1 MSSKIESEKIDSD
14 NKDNNDTT
22 IELQLGD
29 VIKINSEKNEKLN
42 DQTFIIDYIDK
53 SKMYLINVETLD
65 RIKQKISEDGT
76 IGDGGITQ
84 IAILSRSD
92 TSSYAKQH
100 DLLPGKWVNIFFG
113 GNYPV
118 IIIGEITNLEQDM
131 IEVKSVDGDTLYINF
146 DFKGIPEDLPIENIE
161 IREKPEKTKKTR
173 FEEEEEK
180 GVEGVERE
188 EGEEEEGEEVEGV
201 EGVEGI
207 QLPELGRDK
216 RFIET
221 SKLQINVPTRNIKD
235 QLREFIIRADQIK
248 FGDEELGAI
257 TQYVD
262 VSDKYQR
269 YSIEN
274 QLTDLLDDI
283 LTTIPNAQRTERVL
297 NNIHTMIE
305 RFKQLR
311 ENFSSFDQ
319 YGNVNGYVVKESSYK
334 PLSDYF
340 NNFKQNLYWILPVV
354 KNIKK
359 VYLDDANYSPDNEN
373 DASIVEVNLQEELES
388 ITEIMN
394 NYKSNTLPIDQNKYT
409 LLNTDL
415 NKFFTP
421 FDMINEEDTDG
432 ILIEKKVEVNLNTVI
447 DTLEDMYSSVYSKNN
462 IRNRRFV
469 IQKYNLGSSK
479 LDTLDA
485 TSSRLITTRVKM
497 TNPEI
502 MSIKSFITLPEPT
515 IRFSRINLPGSSL
528 LDKANLNQL
537 FLNYWE
543 FLKKKTTVNNVIV
556 EDINNELT
564 FNNENYV
571 NNIKNYV
578 LSLSSEDKKGL
589 TTQEIYSSF
598 IKTIVPKT
606 KILFDLM
613 KKYITGKL
621 SIVEVVGYLE
631 PFLIYTDDL
640 TYKQYVEIN
649 NFISEKISEY
659 NKTFIERAR
668 LFVELINKQKI
679 EVIFKNAYSLV
690 SIIENKTNLRTEV
703 FESYDITI
711 GNDLRYKFSDFTN
724 SEILRKMIIKD
735 SNRLYTSSIS
745 LESAPL
751 MFPSEF
757 SSILDKEKLNIN
769 NKYEDE
775 LQKDTCKTMI
785 IAKHYN
791 SIDSLNQ
798 DNDKNIYFDK
808 KYDKTNYGLLDNYEK
823 EIMTMNPDNLKIFIM
838 NDLRKKEKL
847 DEKAADYL
855 ANTLL
860 DGHKLVLPGQYA
872 FLYKGTHE
880 NPQDESDYYVRR
892 ENKWEI
898 DNDAAKDLNTDD
910 SSVLC
915 NLQKKCISVSDK
927 FDDKCE
933 SMFADELGMKNKLL
947 KDVIGEF
954 DIKYKMSRDEFDKNV
969 KERFEY
975 LKVIIEILAIIEK
988 HNMLKYNNQK
998 YRLGY
1003 ITEDDKPIKPVSPY
1017 ASLLNLILGQQDFI
1031 KKQNDINRFVAAYT
1045 RPAITDGFGPLN
1057 EKENIYWLYCLKSN
1071 VALLPTFRY
1080 ELAVVF
1086 IVNPESYNS
1095 YLDTL
1100 KTNIGKLSD
1109 DGDMWCDENSG
1120 WPICPVDFDVE
1131 EGYDEGFKI
1140 STRSILEQD
1149 AGNLITSTSKTT
1161 IKYITPETRM
1171 ILNIVDSLSISMG
1184 INIDN
1189 QKEFI
1194 VNCVSTSLKE
1204 TLESEEDY
1212 KDHLKRKADEGK
1224 KVMSY
1229 KDFYNSGVIYYTF
1242 GMVLIAIQTSI
1253 PSVKTRKTHPGC
1265 VRSFSGYPFEGSG
1278 DNSSLTYLTCIIYDS
1293 RTSVEPWNVLKGKK
1307 QDFISNKIKGS
1318 INDVLLGLPDVK
1330 RKFEDKT
1337 EYLLTTP
1344 TNAIPEEHD
1353 IKRWTQFLP
1362 PLVPF
1367 KIKRLANISDE
1378 FKKSLINDLRSGSEN
1393 QREKLLV
1400 IDSKIITYSLAIQ
1413 EKIQEVLKNKDMLL
1427 SNSNNEPYLE
1437 NSCCQTKEG
1446 ESTIEYFM
1454 TQDGLIKD
1462 YNTIVEKLTN
1472 ILQDINS
1479 YSTSGMFYSEINTK
1493 NKYPSLSKDF
1503 DEKTIYLSF
1512 IYFCKFKSLAPI
1524 PEDLIPLCTD
1534 KPDISL
1540 MSMNESFDK
1549 IIQKLKD
1556 DGRNFNNESFLRL
1569 LQLISRNNIIDIELD
1584 SPYVSS
1590 IAKLIITL
1598 EEIQDE
1604 NEDVIEGSLRKLILE
1619 AVDTFDI
1626 ATDKMTKEIKNLND
1640 YLIKNNEEMKN
1651 EIIDFI
1657 EKNKGSDITR
1667 SSVNK
1672 MKNALTGLSDWEVDK
1687 STRNENKK
1695 ISDDGLYN
1703 IINFYKTF
1711 IDNFVTVFP
1720 NIILNKVNYS
1730 SIQIPNYLGLSN
1742 THALKIKTSIRE
1754 YYEGLKSLYGVP
1766 GIYNILNTI
1775 QKSCK
1780 NIVKLSKETPSF
1792 TTIRYGERVLKP
1804 VFDERT
1810 SKFLF
1815 EYYLLRI
1822 LLNYIE
1828 LTDDVNMI
1836 VSETTRDTT
1845 EQELFSVEYLEDRD
1859 TRVDFE
1865 MTSRTKETTN
1875 IISGNKKGLRQ
1886 KTAEILL
1893 SFIDIME
1900 GQKNTIDVSYD
1911 NILDKIFKLKE
1922 KEKDLI
1928 TDRLKTLTDEE
1939 RDADTILK
1947 VNKLGVWN
1955 KGLQKSLRNYTKE
1968 GFDDEREFRDE
1979 MDKTEKNIRNKNKN
1993 VTDDNID
2000 IYIEDELEQMDRDND
2015 IEREENNMN
2024 GFTDDYDDGNFDGEE
2039 VENYG
2044 DYN

>member
-1 MSSKIESEKIDSD
+1 MSLILESEKINSD
-14 NKDNNDTT
+14 NKDKNETI

-42 DQTFIIDYIDK
+42 EQTFIIDYIDK
-53 SKMYLINVETLD
+53 TKMYLINVDTLD
-65 RIKQKISEDGT
+65 RIKQKISDDGT
-76 IGDGGITQ
+76 IGDGSITQ
-84 IAILSRSD
+84 IAILSRSNNA
-92 TSSYAKQH
+92 SYARQH
-100 DLLPGKWVNIFFG
+100 DLLPGKWINIYFG

-131 IEVKSVDGDTLYINF
+131 IEVKSVDGDVLYINF

-161 IREKPEKTKKTR
+161 IREKPEEIKKTR
-173 FEEEEEK
+173 FADEE
-180 GVEGVERE
+180 VEGIEKEDGV
-188 EGEEEEGEEVEGV
+188 EEEEGKEVQIPDLQREKK
-201 EGVEGI
+201 
-207 QLPELGRDK
+207 L
-216 RFIET
+216 IET
-221 SKLQINVPTRNIKD
+221 TKLQITVPTQNIKD
-235 QLREFIIRADQIK
+235 QLREFIIRADQIQ
-248 FGDEELGAI
+248 FGDEKLGAV

-311 ENFSSFDQ
+311 EQFSSFDQ
-319 YGNVNGYVVKESSYK
+319 YGNVNGYVVKEFSYK
-334 PLSDYF
+334 PLWNYF

-359 VYLDDANYSPDNEN
+359 VYDSSDIEDENNDIIDISLSPDLEN
-373 DASIVEVNLQEELES
+373 
-388 ITEIMN
+388 ITEIID
-394 NYKSNTLPIDQNKYT
+394 NYKSNTLPIEQNKYT
-409 LLNTDL
+409 LLNDEL
-415 NKFFTP
+415 NKYFTP
-421 FDMINEEDTDG
+421 FELIDEENREG
-432 ILIEKKVEVNLNTVI
+432 IIIEKSVEVDLNTII
-447 DTLEDMYSSVYSKNN
+447 DNLEDMYSSVFSNDN

-469 IQKYNLGSSK
+469 IQKYNLGSTK
-479 LDTLDA
+479 LDTVDA
-485 TSSRLITTRVKM
+485 ASSRLITTRVKM

-528 LDKANLNQL
+528 LEKANLNL
-537 FLNYWE
+537 IFLNYWQ
-543 FLKKKTTVNNVIV
+543 FLKKKTTVNNIIV
-556 EDINNELT
+556 EDINQELT
-564 FNNENYV
+564 FNDGNYV

-589 TTQEIYSSF
+589 TPEEIYSSF

-613 KKYITGKL
+613 KKYITGRL
-621 SIVEVVGYLE
+621 SIVEIVGYLE

-640 TYKQYVEIN
+640 TYKQYVEMN

-659 NKTFIERAR
+659 NKNFIERAR
-668 LFVELINKQKI
+668 SFSQLTTLSNKGKI
-679 EVIFKNAYSLV
+679 DIIFKNAYSLI
-690 SIIENKTNLRTEV
+690 SIIESKNNIRDEV

-711 GNDLRYKFSDFTN
+711 GTDLRYKFSDFTN
-724 SEILRKMIIKD
+724 SEILRKMNIKD
-735 SNRLYTSSIS
+735 YNRFYTSSIA

-757 SSILDKEKLNIN
+757 SGIFEKEKELV
-769 NKYEDE
+769 NKNYQDE
-775 LQKDTCKTMI
+775 LKNDSCKTMT
-785 IAKHYN
+785 IAKYYN
-791 SIDSLNQ
+791 SVDSLNQ
-798 DNDKNIYFDK
+798 DSGKNIYFDK
-808 KYDKTNYGLLDNYEK
+808 KYDTTNYGLLDNYEK
-823 EIMTMNPDNLKIFIM
+823 EIMSMSPENLKIFIT
-838 NDLRKKEKL
+838 NDLIKKEKL
-847 DEKAADYL
+847 TNVNADYL
-855 ANTLL
+855 ANTIL
-860 DGHKLVLPGQYA
+860 DGHKLVLEGNYA
-872 FLYKGTHE
+872 VLYKGSHE
-880 NPQDESDYYVRR
+880 NINDETDYYVRR
-892 ENKWEI
+892 ENKWVL
-898 DNDAAKDLNTDD
+898 DNDVAKDLNTDE
-910 SSVLC
+910 SSILC
-915 NLQKKCISVSDK
+915 NLQEKCINVSDK

-933 SMFADELGMKNKLL
+933 SISADKLGMKNNLL
-947 KDVIGEF
+947 KDVISEF
-954 DIKYKMSRDEFDKNV
+954 DIKYKMSREEFDKNV

-975 LKVIIEILAIIEK
+975 LKVIIEILTIIEN

-1003 ITEDDKPIKPVSPY
+1003 VTEDDKHIKPVSPY

-1045 RPAITDGFGPLN
+1045 RPAITTGFGPLN
-1057 EKENIYWLYCLKSN
+1057 EMESTHWLYCLKSN
-1071 VALLPTFRY
+1071 VHLLPIFRY

-1086 IVNPESYNS
+1086 ITNQDGYSNY
-1095 YLDTL
+1095 L
-1100 KTNIGKLSD
+1100 KTLTSNIGKLSD

-1120 WPICPVDFDVE
+1120 WPICPVDYDVE

-1149 AGNLITSTSKTT
+1149 AGNLITSTSSKNTV
-1161 IKYITPETRM
+1161 KYTTPETRM
-1171 ILNIVDSLSISMG
+1171 IINIVDALSVSMG

-1194 VNCVSTSLKE
+1194 VNCVITSLKE

-1212 KDHLKRKADEGK
+1212 KEHVKRKAGEGK

-1242 GMVLIAIQTSI
+1242 GIILIAIQTAI
-1253 PSVKTRKTHPGC
+1253 PSIKTRKTHPGC
-1265 VRSFSGYPFEGSG
+1265 VRSFNGYPFEGSG
-1278 DNSSLTYLTCIIYDS
+1278 DNSSLIYLTCIIYDI

-1307 QDFISNKIKGS
+1307 QDVILNKIKSS
-1318 INDVLLGLPDVK
+1318 INDVLLGLPEVK
-1330 RKFEDKT
+1330 RKFEEKT

-1344 TNAIPEEHD
+1344 NSSIPEEHD
-1353 IKRWTQFLP
+1353 IKRWSQFLP

-1367 KIKRLANISDE
+1367 KIKRLTNISDE

-1400 IDSKIITYSLAIQ
+1400 IESKIITYSLAIQ
-1413 EKIQEVLKNKDMLL
+1413 EKIQEVVKNKDMLL
-1427 SNSNNEPYLE
+1427 SNNNNEPYLE

-1446 ESTIEYFM
+1446 ESTVEYFIK
-1454 TQDGLIKD
+1454 QDGLIKE
-1462 YNTIVEKLTN
+1462 YNTIVERLSN
-1472 ILQDINS
+1472 ILEDVTS
-1479 YSTSGMFYSEINTK
+1479 YSTSGLFYSDINTK

-1512 IYFCKFKSLAPI
+1512 IYFCKFKSLVPI
-1524 PEDLIPLCTD
+1524 PEDLIPLCVD

-1540 MSMNESFDK
+1540 ISMNESFDK
-1549 IIQKLKD
+1549 IIQRLKD
-1556 DGRNFNNESFLRL
+1556 DGRQFNNESFLRL

-1598 EEIQDE
+1598 DEIKHE
-1604 NEDVIEGSLRKLILE
+1604 NDDVIEGSLQNLIMD

-1640 YLIKNNEEMKN
+1640 FLIRNNEEMKN

-1657 EKNKGSDITR
+1657 EKNKGVDITR

-1672 MKNALTGLSDWEVDK
+1672 MKSAMRTLSEWEVEK
-1687 STRNENKK
+1687 STRNENIK

-1711 IDNFVTVFP
+1711 IDNFVNVFP

-1730 SIQIPNYLGLSN
+1730 SVQLPNYLGLSN

-1754 YYEGLKSLYGVP
+1754 YYESLKSLYGVP
-1766 GIYNILNTI
+1766 EVYNILNTI

-1780 NIVKLSKETPSF
+1780 NIVKLSKETPAF

-1815 EYYLLRI
+1815 EYYLLKV

-1828 LTDDVNMI
+1828 LTDDANMI
-1836 VSETTRDTT
+1836 VTEAIKETA
-1845 EQELFSVEYLEDRD
+1845 EQDLFSVQYLEDRE
-1859 TRVDFE
+1859 TRVDFDIG
-1865 MTSRTKETTN
+1865 SRTETNIN

-1893 SFIDIME
+1893 SFVDIMD

-1911 NILDKIFKLKE
+1911 NILDRIFKLKE

-1968 GFDDEREFRDE
+1968 GFDDERNFRDE
-1979 MDKTEKNIRNKNKN
+1979 MDKIEKTIRDKNKN
-1993 VTDDNID
+1993 ITDDNVD
-2000 IYIEDELEQMDRDND
+2000 MYMDDELEQMNRDDD
-2015 IEREENNMN
+2015 IEREEYDMN
-2024 GFTDDYDDGNFDGEE
+2024 GYTDDYGDGNFDGNE

>member
-1 MSSKIESEKIDSD
+1 MSLILESEKINSD
-14 NKDNNDTT
+14 NTDKNETT

-53 SKMYLINVETLD
+53 SKMYLINVETLE

-76 IGDGGITQ
+76 IGDGSITQ

-92 TSSYAKQH
+92 TASYAKQH
-100 DLLPGKWVNIFFG
+100 DLLPGKWINIYFG

-131 IEVKSVDGDTLYINF
+131 IEVKSVDGDILYINF

-161 IREKPEKTKKTR
+161 IREKPEETKKTR
-173 FEEEEEK
+173 FEEEEV
-180 GVEGVERE
+180 GVRDEGVGE
-188 EGEEEEGEEVEGV
+188 EGEVGVGDEE
-201 EGVEGI
+201 I
-207 QLPELGRDK
+207 QIPELEREK
-216 RFIET
+216 RLIET
-221 SKLQINVPTRNIKD
+221 NKLQITVPIRNIKD
-235 QLREFIIRADQIK
+235 QLREFIVRADQIQ
-248 FGDEELGAI
+248 FGDEKLGAI
-257 TQYVD
+257 TQFID

-283 LTTIPNAQRTERVL
+283 LTTIPNSQRTERVL

-319 YGNVNGYVVKESSYK
+319 YGNVNGYVIKESTYK
-334 PLSDYF
+334 PLWNYF

-359 VYLDDANYSPDNEN
+359 IYDSTDIEDENNDVVDISLSQDLENINE
-373 DASIVEVNLQEELES
+373 IV
-388 ITEIMN
+388 N
-394 NYKSNTLPIDQNKYT
+394 NYKSNTLPIEQNKYT
-409 LLNTDL
+409 LLNDEL
-415 NKFFTP
+415 NKYFTP
-421 FDMINEEDTDG
+421 FDLIDEENTDG
-432 ILIEKKVEVNLNTVI
+432 IIIEKNVEVDLNTII
-447 DTLEDMYSSVYSKNN
+447 DNLEDMYSSVFSKDN

-479 LDTLDA
+479 LDTLDS
-485 TSSRLITTRVKM
+485 TSSRLVTTRVKM

-528 LDKANLNQL
+528 LDKANLNQI

-543 FLKKKTTVNNVIV
+543 FLKKKTTVNNIIV
-556 EDINNELT
+556 EDINQELT
-564 FNNENYV
+564 FNDGNYV

-589 TTQEIYSSF
+589 TSQEIYSSF

-659 NKTFIERAR
+659 NKNFIERTRAFSQ
-668 LFVELINKQKI
+668 LTNTGKI
-679 EVIFKNAYSLV
+679 ELIFKNAYSII
-690 SIIENKTNLRTEV
+690 SIIESKNNLRDEV

-724 SEILRKMIIKD
+724 SEILRKMIIRD
-735 SNRLYTSSIS
+735 YNRLYTSSIS

-751 MFPSEF
+751 MFPIEF
-757 SSILDKEKLNIN
+757 ASILDKEKININ
-769 NKYEDE
+769 NKYDTE
-775 LQKDTCKTMI
+775 LQKDTCKTMTV
-785 IAKHYN
+785 AKYYN

-798 DNDKNIYFDK
+798 DNGKNIYFDK
-808 KYDKTNYGLLDNYEK
+808 KYDNTNYGLLDNYEK
-823 EIMTMNPDNLKIFIM
+823 EIMTMSPENLKIFIM
-838 NDLRKKEKL
+838 NDLMKKEKL
-847 DEKAADYL
+847 SDVNADYL

-860 DGHKLVLPGQYA
+860 DGHKLVLEGNYA
-872 FLYKGTHE
+872 LLYKGSHDNINEET
-880 NPQDESDYYVRR
+880 DYYVRK
-892 ENKWEI
+892 ENKWVL
-898 DNDAAKDLNTDD
+898 DNDVAKDLNTDD
-910 SSVLC
+910 TSILC
-915 NLQKKCISVSDK
+915 NLQQKCINVPDK
-927 FDDKCE
+927 LDDKCE
-933 SMFADELGMKNKLL
+933 SILADDLGMKNKLL

-954 DIKYKMSRDEFDKNV
+954 DIKYKMSREEFDKNV

-1003 ITEDDKPIKPVSPY
+1003 VTEDDKPIKPVSPY

-1057 EKENIYWLYCLKSN
+1057 EMENIHWLYCLKSN

-1086 IVNPESYNS
+1086 IVNPDGYSS

-1100 KTNIGKLSD
+1100 TSTIGKLSD

-1120 WPICPVDFDVE
+1120 WPICPVDYDVE
-1131 EGYDEGFKI
+1131 EGYEEGFKI

-1149 AGNLITSTSKTT
+1149 AGNLITSTSSKNT
-1161 IKYITPETRM
+1161 IKYSTPETRM
-1171 ILNIVDSLSISMG
+1171 IINIVDALSVSMG

-1194 VNCVSTSLKE
+1194 VNSVLTSLKE

-1212 KDHLKRKADEGK
+1212 KEYVKRKADEGK
-1224 KVMSY
+1224 KVISY
-1229 KDFYNSGVIYYTF
+1229 KDFYNTGVIYYTF
-1242 GMVLIAIQTSI
+1242 GMVLIAIQTAI
-1253 PSVKTRKTHPGC
+1253 PSIKTRKTHPGC

-1278 DNSSLTYLTCIIYDS
+1278 DYSSLMYLTCIIYDI
-1293 RTSVEPWNVLKGKK
+1293 RTSTEPWNVLKGKK
-1307 QDFISNKIKGS
+1307 QDFISNKIKSS

-1330 RKFEDKT
+1330 RKFDDKT

-1344 TNAIPEEHD
+1344 NNSIPEEHD
-1353 IKRWTQFLP
+1353 IKRWSQFLP

-1378 FKKSLINDLRSGSEN
+1378 FKKSLISDLRSGSEN

-1400 IDSKIITYSLAIQ
+1400 IESKIITYSLAIQ
-1413 EKIQEVLKNKDMLL
+1413 EKIQEVVKNKEMLL

-1446 ESTIEYFM
+1446 ESTIEYFIK
-1454 TQDGLIKD
+1454 QDGLIKE
-1462 YNTIVEKLTN
+1462 YNTIVERLSN
-1472 ILQDINS
+1472 ILQDITS
-1479 YSTSGMFYSEINTK
+1479 YSTSGLFYSDINTK

-1512 IYFCKFKSLAPI
+1512 IYFCKFKSLVPI

-1549 IIQKLKD
+1549 IVQKLKD
-1556 DGRNFNNESFLRL
+1556 DGRNFNNETFLRL

-1598 EEIQDE
+1598 DEIKDE
-1604 NEDVIEGSLRKLILE
+1604 NDDIIEGSLQKLILE

-1626 ATDKMTKEIKNLND
+1626 ATDKMTREIKNLND
-1640 YLIKNNEEMKN
+1640 FLIRNNEEMKN

-1657 EKNKGSDITR
+1657 EKNKGADITR

-1672 MKNALTGLSDWEVDK
+1672 MKSSVTTLSEWEVEK
-1687 STRNENKK
+1687 STRNENIK

-1711 IDNFVTVFP
+1711 IENFVNVFP

-1730 SIQIPNYLGLSN
+1730 SVQFPKYLGLSN
-1742 THALKIKTSIRE
+1742 THALKIKTSIKE
-1754 YYEGLKSLYGVP
+1754 YYDSLKSLYGIP
-1766 GIYNILNTI
+1766 EIYNILNTI

-1780 NIVKLSKETPSF
+1780 NIVKLSKETPAF

-1815 EYYLLRI
+1815 EYYLLKI

-1836 VSETTRDTT
+1836 VTETIRETT
-1845 EQELFSVEYLEDRD
+1845 EQDLFSVQYLEDRD
-1859 TRVDFE
+1859 ARVDFE
-1865 MTSRTKETTN
+1865 IAPKRETNIN

-1886 KTAEILL
+1886 KTAELLL

-1900 GQKNTIDVSYD
+1900 GHKNTIDISYD
-1911 NILDKIFKLKE
+1911 NILDRIFKLKE

-1947 VNKLGVWN
+1947 INKLGVWN

-1968 GFDDEREFRDE
+1968 GFDDERDFRDE
-1979 MDKTEKNIRNKNKN
+1979 MDKTEKTIRNKNKN

-2000 IYIEDELEQMDRDND
+2000 VYMDDELEQQDRDD
-2015 IEREENNMN
+2015 EIEREEYNIN
-2024 GFTDDYDDGNFDGEE
+2024 GYTDDYGDGNFDGDE
-2039 VENYG
+2039 VENYD